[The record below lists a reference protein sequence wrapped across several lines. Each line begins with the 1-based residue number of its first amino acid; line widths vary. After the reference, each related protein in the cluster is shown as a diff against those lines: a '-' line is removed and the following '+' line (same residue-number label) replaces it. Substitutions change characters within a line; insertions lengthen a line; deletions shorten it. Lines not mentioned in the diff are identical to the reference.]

1 MLTAW
6 HSLPFISDVDVG
18 LGIAV
23 KTYLDDHCTPGSS
36 RAEKT
41 AVKEKYARELIP
53 HSVNF
58 SEDLDLSFKFF
69 DAVYAGV
76 KALGDVVP
84 DQELW
89 KGASEYLAERR

>member
-1 MLTAW
+1 M
-6 HSLPFISDVDVG
+6 SDVDVG

-41 AVKEKYARELIP
+41 AAKEKYARELIP

-58 SEDLDLSFKFF
+58 SEDLDIAFQFF
-69 DAVYAGV
+69 DAVYTGI
-76 KALGDVVP
+76 KAIGDAVP
-84 DQELW
+84 DQEIW